1 MKLIIVM
8 YIIAM
13 CKNREF
19 RRIRINSFD
28 AISNF
33 NSCKIIEK
41 F

>member
-19 RRIRINSFD
+19 RRIRINSFK

-33 NSCKIIEK
+33 NSREIVE
-41 F
+41 